1 MRGGGGIIIYVRG
14 DFKMKKVFVS
24 ILLIFFVVLGLS
36 SCSNDPMNLNV
47 TADREKSFVKN
58 NYYSSSDNISIHTS
72 DTYYVYVTVEGFGRN
87 GMFGTTQ
94 ISVPDQLFSVNG
106 NESYSVNFKGEDQKT
121 NISFSLDTS
130 GEKRSSCISGYI
142 SITVY
147 DLIGY
152 KEAYGSGNL
161 PDNYN
166 SSYRYLRWNPLS
178 VGEYNYVSIFEDGLD
193 LFSFFE
199 KNSTSK

>member
-1 MRGGGGIIIYVRG
+1 
-14 DFKMKKVFVS
+14 MKKVFVS

-36 SCSNDPMNLNV
+36 SCSNDPLSLNV

-58 NYYSSSDNISIHTS
+58 NYYSSFDNISIHTS

-94 ISVPDQLFSVNG
+94 ISVPDQLFSING
-106 NESYSVNFKGEDQKT
+106 NESYSVSFKGEDQKT

-130 GEKRSSCISGYI
+130 GEKVSSCISGYI

-199 KNSTSK
+199 KDSTGK